1 MTCRLPVEAVRT
13 LVDLLWVQDDWLRSP
28 VGELGGSLLGVVRIR
43 VGGVEVHVDHVGL
56 ERLLN
61 WMTVSRITSSRLVN
75 GRSSSVLVA
84 DAISIIREPLD
95 RCCHGWSRRH
105 LTHDTVLVLEVRTR
119 PYSEAVASLA
129 RVHIHIIAV
138 AIWSSYPGQCAS
150 LRLLLVDL

>member
-13 LVDLLWVQDDWLRSP
+13 LVDLLRVQYNRLLSP
-28 VGELGGSLLGVVRIR
+28 VGELGGSLLGVVWVR

-56 ERLLN
+56 EGLLN
-61 WMTVSRITSSRLVN
+61 WMAVSGITSSRLVN

-95 RCCHGWSRRH
+95 RRCHGWSRCH
-105 LTHDTVLVLEVRTR
+105 LAHSAALMLGVRTR
-119 PYSEAVASLA
+119 PNGEGVAGVA

-150 LRLLLVDL
+150 LRRLLVDL